1 MNKVVQTILVSLALV
16 FAYASAQTV
25 TVGLF
30 QDPPHLDPAL
40 STATSEYVVLTQIF
54 DTLLTFDDAGEVAPN
69 LATDWTISED
79 GLTYT
84 FKLRDDVTFHD
95 GTPFNAEAVKFSLER
110 TMNMPEGAF
119 VEQLS
124 VIDSINVI
132 DDYTV
137 EIKLTK
143 PQGSFLTYMA
153 DRSSTAVSPTA
164 AQQGDAE
171 FDANP
176 VGTGPFKFV
185 SRVQQDNI
193 TLERFD
199 DYWDGAPAVESVVF
213 KFFPDGSVRFANL
226 RSGAVDIIYP
236 IESKDYI
243 TAQNDAGINLLR
255 QPTNGWRILV
265 LDTAKPPFDNADF
278 RRALSAS
285 IDREAINQIVFNGL
299 EVPAT
304 GPIPASSPF
313 YTEADA
319 PLNADVDQAK
329 QLMSES
335 GVSDSSFALTTI
347 ARSPED
353 QLTQLIQAMASE
365 AGIKADIEPVE
376 VGEYLRRN
384 TSGDFEAATMQWS
397 GQADPDANI
406 TSFFTTGGYWNWSGY
421 SNPEVDSL
429 LQEAQGTSDVETRK
443 QLYAQALQIVNNDVP
458 VIWLTNQVRLVAT
471 TSQVDGVR
479 LMPNTGIMELEDVT
493 LGN

>member
-1 MNKVVQTILVSLALV
+1 MYKAVQTVLASLTLT
-16 FAYASAQTV
+16 FASAQTV

-54 DTLLTFDDAGEVAPN
+54 DTLLTFDDSGEIAPN

-79 GLTYT
+79 GLTYI
-84 FKLRDDVTFHD
+84 FNLRQGVAFHD

-110 TMNMPEGAF
+110 AMNMPGGAF

-124 VIDSINVI
+124 VIDSITVVGEH
-132 DDYTV
+132 TV
-137 EIKLTK
+137 EITLEQ

-153 DRSSTAVSPTA
+153 DRSSTPVSPTA
-164 AQQGDAE
+164 AQQGDAG
-171 FDANP
+171 FGADP

-199 DYWDGAPAVESVVF
+199 DYWDGAPRVEEVVF

-236 IESKDYI
+236 IESKDYV
-243 TAQNDAGINLLR
+243 TALDDPGIELLR

-265 LDTAKPPFDNADF
+265 LDTTEPPFDNPAL
-278 RRALSAS
+278 RRALAAS
-285 IDREAINQIVFNGL
+285 IDREAINQVVFNGL

-304 GPIPASSPF
+304 GPVPASSPF
-313 YTEADA
+313 HTETDA
-319 PLNADVDQAK
+319 PLNANVEEAQE
-329 QLMSES
+329 LVSES
-335 GVSDSSFALTTI
+335 GITNPGFALTTI

-353 QLTQLIQAMASE
+353 QLTQLTQAMASQ
-365 AGIKADIEPVE
+365 AGIEVDIEPVE

-384 TSGDFEAATMQWS
+384 TSGEFEAATMQWS
-397 GQADPDANI
+397 GQPDPDANI
-406 TSFFTTGGYWNWSGY
+406 TSFFTTDGYWNWSGY
-421 SNPEVDSL
+421 SNPEVDRL
-429 LQEAQGTSDVETRK
+429 LGEAQSTNDIQMRK
-443 QLYAQALQIVNNDVP
+443 RLYAEALEIINRDVP

-471 TSQVDGVR
+471 DADINGVR

-493 LGN
+493 VGN

>member
-1 MNKVVQTILVSLALV
+1 MKRLILAALVSLWLTV
-16 FAYASAQTV
+16 VSAQTV

-54 DTLLTFDDAGEVAPN
+54 DTLLTFNEDGDVAPN

-84 FKLRDDVTFHD
+84 FNLRDDVTFHD
-95 GTPFNAEAVKFSLER
+95 DTPFNADAVKFSLER
-110 TMNMPEGAF
+110 TMSMPEGAF

-124 VIDSINVI
+124 VIDAINVI
-132 DDYTV
+132 DDTTI
-137 EIKLTK
+137 EIVLSE

-171 FDANP
+171 VDTSP
-176 VGTGPFKFV
+176 VGTGPYKFV

-193 TLERFD
+193 TLERYE
-199 DYWDGAPAVESVVF
+199 DYWDGAPQVAQVVF
-213 KFFPDGSVRFANL
+213 RFFPDGSVRFANL

-236 IESKDYI
+236 IESKDYV
-243 TAQNDAGINLLR
+243 TAEDDSSIELLR

-265 LDTAKPPFDNADF
+265 LDTTEPPFDNLEL
-278 RRALSAS
+278 RRALAAS
-285 IDREAINQIVFNGL
+285 IDREAINQVVFNGL
-299 EVPAT
+299 EVPTA
-304 GPIPASSPF
+304 GPIPSTSPF
-313 YTEADA
+313 YTETDVSM
-319 PLNADVDQAK
+319 NADVEQA
-329 QLMSES
+329 QALVTES
-335 GVSDSSFALTTI
+335 SISNPTFALTTI

-353 QLTQLIQAMASE
+353 QLTQLTQAMASQ
-365 AGIKADIEPVE
+365 AGISAEIEPVE

-384 TSGDFEAATMQWS
+384 TSGEFEAATMQWS

-406 TSFFTTGGYWNWSGY
+406 TSFFTTDGYWNWSGY
-421 SNPEVDSL
+421 SNAEVDSL
-429 LQEAQGTSDVETRK
+429 LEEAQGTNDIEARR
-443 QLYAQALQIVNNDVP
+443 QLYAQALEIINSDVP

-471 TSQVDGVR
+471 SAQVDGVR
-479 LMPNTGIMELEDVT
+479 LMPNTGIMELQDVT
-493 LGN
+493 LNE